1 MSQVFDAL
9 KRSGALI
16 PSLDSAA
23 EPARELGIATLDQ
36 VPCFQPHPSAHHRLA
51 VLSDSPNMG
60 GEQIRMLA
68 TRLDHLQRQRQL
80 KTLLITSSIKDEGK
94 SVLAANIAISLATMQ
109 KRVLLLDG
117 DFHQSSLADLLGAGE
132 PSGLEGWWRTD
143 RPVVNYLTKM
153 RTLPLWFLA
162 AGRPFPQTPEMLQSL
177 RLSTLL
183 NQLAATFDWVIIDS
197 PPLAPLADATVW
209 ASLADA
215 TLLVV
220 RLKRTPIKVLTK
232 MLDSMDRRKLLG
244 LVVNE
249 CKDRHLS
256 YYAQYYKNMSRK
268 KETPRPPAAST
279 IRELSSS
286 RKPRSEK

>member
-23 EPARELGIATLDQ
+23 EPARDLGIAALDQ

-51 VLSDSPNMG
+51 VLSDSPNIG
-60 GEQIRMLA
+60 AEQIRMLT
-68 TRLDHLQRQRQL
+68 TRLGHLQRQRQL

-94 SVLAANIAISLATMQ
+94 SVLSANIAISLATMQ

-117 DFHQSSLADLLGAGE
+117 DFHQSSLADLLGVGE
-132 PSGLEGWWRTD
+132 PSGLEGWWHTD
-143 RPVVNYLTKM
+143 RPVANYLTKM

-162 AGRPFPQTPEMLQSL
+162 AGRPFPQTSEMLQSS
-177 RLSTLL
+177 RLSSLL

-220 RLKRTPIKVLTK
+220 RLKRTPAKVLTRV
-232 MLDSMDRRKLLG
+232 LDSLDRGKLLG

-249 CKDRHLS
+249 CKDRNLA
-256 YYAQYYKNMSRK
+256 YYAQYYQKMSPKKN
-268 KETPRPPAAST
+268 THGPPAAST
-279 IRELSSS
+279 IREVSSS
-286 RKPRSEK
+286 RKPGSEK

>member
-1 MSQVFDAL
+1 MRHVCDAL
-9 KRSGALI
+9 RCSSVVI
-16 PSLDSAA
+16 PSLKSAA
-23 EPARELGIATLDQ
+23 EPGRELGIATLDQ
-36 VPCFQPHPSAHHRLA
+36 VPCFQRDPSAHHRLA
-51 VLSDSPNMG
+51 VVSDSPNMG
-60 GEQIRMLA
+60 GEQIRMLT
-68 TRLDHLQRQRQL
+68 TRLGDVQRQRQL

-94 SVLAANIAISLATMQ
+94 SVLSANIAISLATMQ

-183 NQLAATFDWVIIDS
+183 NQLAATFDWFIIDS
-197 PPLAPLADATVW
+197 PPLAPLPDAPVW

-220 RLKRTPIKVLTK
+220 RLKRTPTKVLTK

-249 CKDRHLS
+249 CKDRPLS
-256 YYAQYYKNMSRK
+256 YYAQYYKNMSLK
-268 KETPRPPAAST
+268 KETPRPPSART
-279 IRELSSS
+279 TRELSAS
-286 RKPRSEK
+286 RKPRSDK